1 MCLPP
6 TKPRSGACAFFTTV
20 DEIAQWHTTTPPQ
33 RCFEAVSS
41 AAVKVPGSRLVVLT
55 TAGEPSHWSRGV
67 LDHAL
72 ADPLWRV
79 NEVPGPSHW
88 LDPARLEGERRRLP
102 ESSYRRLFLNEWAAS
117 EDRLANEDDLA
128 ACVDGEAAHETSAPG
143 VRYIVCVDIGL
154 KHDRTVAAV
163 CHAEKLPGSDRP
175 RVVLDR
181 MGVWQGNR
189 LRSVQLSTVEAW
201 IEQASREYNRARI
214 RFDPWQAAGMAQ
226 RLKARGLPVEE
237 FTFTAATFV
246 LWGRDFPRIRRA
258 SGCPGRNP
266 QLINDRGRTHELR
279 LWLERFGIAR
289 SGDAGFAT
297 PSHKSSR

>member
-1 MCLPP
+1 M
-6 TKPRSGACAFFTTV
+6 
-20 DEIAQWHTTTPPQ
+20 
-33 RCFEAVSS
+33 
-41 AAVKVPGSRLVVLT
+41 PGSRLVVLT
-55 TAGEPSHWSRGV
+55 TAGEPSHWSRGG
-67 LDHAL
+67 AR
-72 ADPLWRV
+72 PRPRRSPGGV
-79 NEVPGPSHW
+79 NEVSGPSHW

-128 ACVDGEAAHETSAPG
+128 ACVDGEAAHQTPAPG

-237 FTFTAATFV
+237 FTFTAATV
-246 LWGRDFPRIRRA
+246 GRLA
-258 SGCPGRNP
+258 TTLL
-266 QLINDRGRTHELR
+266 QLIREHALALPDDPDLIDELR
-279 LWLERFGIAR
+279 NVRLLETSPGVYRLDHDRNRHDDRAVALALAASYLVSTATAQPIRVSRFVPGTGR
-289 SGDAGFAT
+289 VMVRRYGSDAVR
-297 PSHKSSR
+297 PR